1 MLKSCCTVH
10 YVDQLPQYTVYDRFG
25 SIMVRTG
32 SLRVANQFLEL
43 ARRGI
48 SAQLYGLMEKWNY
61 MIPRYIVEQIKA
73 PLLRY

>member
-1 MLKSCCTVH
+1 MTRTLNLLYPCCTVH
-10 YVDQLPQYTVYDRFG
+10 YVDHLPEYTVYDRFG

-32 SLRVANQFLEL
+32 SLRVANQFLKL

-61 MIPRYIVEQIKA
+61 RIPRYIVDQ
-73 PLLRY
+73 L

>member
-48 SAQLYGLMEKWNY
+48 SAQLYGLLEKWNY
-61 MIPRYIVEQIKA
+61 RIPRYIVDQI
-73 PLLRY
+73 

>member
-61 MIPRYIVEQIKA
+61 RIPRYIVEQIKA

>member
-48 SAQLYGLMEKWNY
+48 SAQLYGLLEKWNY
-61 MIPRYIVEQIKA
+61 RIPRYIADQIKA